1 MDKPQLELNEVT
13 VKTIG
18 QITDAIKVIADNI
31 NTLQKAVIMLKERV
45 DKIDEIHWE
54 FYLDRGD
61 DTASRHLL
69 SDGGIIMSDLRIKPN
84 TDNGDLPKDYKNIT
98 LEQAV
103 NPSVMKMYW
112 KEFKKEFKRPSVFEK
127 ASRSGK

>member
-61 DTASRHLL
+61 DTASHHLL
-69 SDGGIIMSDLRIKPN
+69 SDGGITMSDLRIKPN

-112 KEFKKEFKRPSVFEK
+112 KQFKKEFKRPSVFEK